1 MEKTLVQQGL
11 KLTHHN
17 SEKIKH
23 LQRNFYFC
31 FLSGKM
37 FCVFSVPGMLMENS
51 IWAMLRKCRLQGSI
65 TVMFSSSFDICLFAD
80 INTEDI
86 LSNEINVAEKWG
98 EPRALSL
105 SVFNPFN

>member
-1 MEKTLVQQGL
+1 
-11 KLTHHN
+11 
-17 SEKIKH
+17 
-23 LQRNFYFC
+23 
-31 FLSGKM
+31 M